1 MVEKTTIQVTD
12 ETVNR
17 LEVLKVHPREPW
29 NDVIVRVLD
38 FYEETKMKERFK
50 E

>member
-29 NDVIVRVLD
+29 NDVVVRLLD
-38 FYEETKMKERFK
+38 SYEKGKSK
-50 E
+50 